1 MNKFP
6 IIAISGWKRSGKD
19 TVADYLVNNH
29 NFYRIGFADP
39 LKNSVAIEYDLTTD
53 HLTKQK
59 LKEKALL
66 QYPVEPKDSF
76 SQGLID
82 LLKGELAEVDGKLYW
97 TPRALCILKGS
108 ANRAVDAQYW
118 VSKAVRQIEDEL
130 SDPGCND
137 QGAWHQGVVI
147 PDLRYRS
154 EATQL
159 KEAFGN
165 NLTLVRIERF
175 DFSPSIDPSERD
187 LDKYNFD
194 FTIKNTTTVDNL
206 YKQVERLL
214 IK

>member
-1 MNKFP
+1 MTEFP

-39 LKNSVAIEYDLTTD
+39 LKRSVAAEYNLTMD
-53 HLTKQK
+53 HLTKQE

-66 QYPVEPKDSF
+66 QYPVEPKDAF
-76 SQGLID
+76 SQGIID
-82 LLKGELAEVDGKLYW
+82 LMRGELAEVEGKLYW

-108 ANRAVDAQYW
+108 SNRAIDAQYW
-118 VSKAVRQIEDEL
+118 VSKAIKCIEDEL
-130 SDPGCND
+130 EDPSCND
-137 QGAWHQGVVI
+137 RGEWNEGVVI
-147 PDLRYRS
+147 PDLRYRL
-154 EATQL
+154 EAVQL
-159 KEAFGN
+159 KEAFGA
-165 NLTLVRIERF
+165 NLTTIRIERF
-175 DFSPSIDPSERD
+175 DSSPSTDPSERD